1 MSENKSFFKLL
12 LDRKIS
18 TKLTIGIFL
27 VILISVVI
35 SLINQVNTIENQKDA
50 VIKRAEDKQKIL
62 NEESE
67 VIANFFL
74 QLAQF
79 YALKNDTKTAIEKND
94 REELKKLAIPLWKDI
109 FQFNKDYQHK
119 VHYHSP
125 PAKSLLRVFAPDKF
139 GDDLS
144 SFRKTVVDVLSNG
157 TTIKG
162 YESGVGGFAMR
173 GIVPIKDTHGK
184 IVASV
189 EVFTD
194 LKNILQHIEK
204 KYAMNL
210 VAMKLERSDV
220 TTIKK
225 DKEVK
230 IGNYSLEYATNE
242 SLLKEHID
250 ESFLKSA
257 LDSDGAIKKFANS
270 YLVIGSPIKNYE
282 GKSAGVLIT
291 FTDLTAFNNAQKKA
305 LYGALFNGFLSILG
319 AVVIIWFILKVVV
332 VKPINNILEGFGR
345 LSKGDLTV
353 KMLVSHKDEMGELAT
368 KTNETIQNL
377 RELVRNVSCQASYLD
392 DAVVKLTDASHQSAT
407 SATETS
413 AQTNEIVK
421 TTEINN
427 QNISSLAA
435 ANEEITATIKEITQ
449 SSVLTVDM
457 ISDIGVKVSSA
468 TNNIKNL
475 NKHFENIE
483 SVLIFIKKIADKT
496 NLLAL
501 NANIEAAKAGDAGKG
516 FAVVANE
523 VKTLANQ
530 TREATDKIVSTMEQL
545 KNFVELSVIDISKIN
560 EMVEPISNIAH
571 DVSVNMQHNAEA
583 SNEISKTAQRLSEA
597 TNDSTRQID
606 GLKEAIELVAQSAET
621 TESAANDLKRVSE
634 SLINYVSGF
643 RI

>member
-1 MSENKSFFKLL
+1 MPERNSLINFFIN
-12 LDRKIS
+12 RKIS
-18 TKLTIGIFL
+18 TKLITGIFFVVL
-27 VILISVVI
+27 FSVII
-35 SLINQVNTIENQKDA
+35 SLVNQVNTIKNQKDA
-50 VIKRAEDKQKIL
+50 VIKRAEDKQNIL

-67 VIANFFL
+67 VVANFYL

-79 YALKNDTKTAIEKND
+79 YSLKNETKNAIINSD
-94 REELKKLAIPLWKDI
+94 REELKRTAIPLW
-109 FQFNKDYQHK
+109 QELSRFNKEYPHK
-119 VHYHSP
+119 VHYHVH

-144 SFRKTVVDVLSNG
+144 SFRQTVVEALSKG
-157 TTIKG
+157 SSIKG
-162 YESGVGGFAMR
+162 YEAGRGGFAMR
-173 GIVPIKDTHGK
+173 GIVPIKDDNSNV
-184 IVASV
+184 IASI

-194 LKNILQHIEK
+194 LKIILKHIEK
-204 KYAMNL
+204 KYAMNI
-210 VAMKLERSDV
+210 VAMKMERSDV
-220 TTIKK
+220 AVINKGN
-225 DKEVK
+225 VLK
-230 IGNYSLEYATNE
+230 IGDYSLEYATKEEYAKKYLDEN
-242 SLLKEHID
+242 LLKEAKNKIV
-250 ESFLKSA
+250 S
-257 LDSDGAIKKFANS
+257 KFADN
-270 YLVIGSPIKNYE
+270 YLILASSINNYE
-282 GKSAGVLIT
+282 GKSAGIFIT

-305 LYGALFNGFLSILG
+305 IWGALFNGFLSIFW
-319 AVVIIWFILKVVV
+319 AIVIIWFILRFVI
-332 VKPINNILEGFGR
+332 VKPINNILEGFAKV
-345 LSKGDLTV
+345 SQGDLTV
-353 KMLVSHKDEMGELAT
+353 KMPVYCEDEMGELST
-368 KTNETIQNL
+368 KINETIQNL
-377 RELVRNVSCQASYLD
+377 RELVKNVSWQSSHLEE
-392 DAVVKLTDASHQSAT
+392 AVSKLTDASHQSAT

-468 TNNIKNL
+468 TNNIENL

-483 SVLIFIKKIADKT
+483 GVLIFIKKVADKT

-501 NANIEAAKAGDAGKG
+501 NANIEAARAGDAGKG

-545 KNFVELSVIDISKIN
+545 KNFVELSVIDIGKVN

-606 GLKEAIELVAQSAET
+606 GLKEAIELVAKSAEI
-621 TESAANDLKRVSE
+621 TESTANDLRRVSE
-634 SLINYVSGF
+634 TLLDYVSGF
-643 RI
+643 KI